1 MLKSKLDRDKYIH
14 INYKNIIKEQLY
26 NFKKIKS
33 SEITTSNT
41 KYDPLSI
48 MHYGPKTFTSNG
60 KITISVLD
68 GSIAGMGQ
76 RKGLSK
82 IDKIE
87 VERFYGCRKKRK
99 VKARNFGP
107 PCIIRKMPSLMGQDR
122 SFNDC
127 DDKNTNPKKRKG
139 NFGGRSYKTFFSVF

>member
-1 MLKSKLDRDKYIH
+1 MLKSTLDRDKYIH
-14 INYKNIIKEQLY
+14 INEENIRKEELN
-26 NFKKIKS
+26 NFRKVKS

-41 KYDPLSI
+41 KYDILSI

-99 VKARNFGP
+99 VKARNIGA
-107 PCIIRKMPSLMGQDR
+107 PCILRKMPSLMGQDR
-122 SFNDC
+122 WFNDC
-127 DDKNTNPKKRKG
+127 DDKNTNPKKRKS
-139 NFGGRSYKTFFSVF
+139 NSGGRSY